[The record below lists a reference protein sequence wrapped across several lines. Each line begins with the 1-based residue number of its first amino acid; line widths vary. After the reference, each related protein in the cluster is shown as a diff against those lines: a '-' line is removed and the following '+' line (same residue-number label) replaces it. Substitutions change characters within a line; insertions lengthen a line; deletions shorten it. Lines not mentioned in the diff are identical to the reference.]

1 MRQFFKILFACFF
14 ALVLFIGVILLTVTG
29 IVAGLS
35 SGSEKK
41 IVDDHSILRID
52 LNQEIKEQSREGL
65 LHIDMVGDSEV
76 LGLNDI
82 VRSLHEAA
90 NDDKIKGVFLTMG
103 TCPSGWATLQEIRDA
118 LLDFKQSKKFIV
130 AYGEVADQKSY
141 YVGSAADQ
149 IFLHPSGMIEFKG
162 LAINSMFFKGALDK
176 LEITT
181 EAFHCGKFKG
191 AYEPFKLEKFSDPNR
206 YQLGVL
212 LQDMYAEF
220 LSAVSEKTKID
231 TVTLAR
237 MANQG
242 TIRFPQDAL
251 ANHFVDALLY
261 SDSVNH
267 FLQQKIQVSTK
278 EKLNWVDCM
287 EYASSLNASSK
298 SKNKVAILYAEGE
311 IHDGEGNDGIYSETF
326 VRNIRKI
333 SEDDNIKAVVLRV
346 NSPGGSAMAS
356 EVIYHELAELK
367 KKKPVVISMGNY
379 AASGGYYIS
388 CAGDSI
394 FADNN
399 TLTGSIGV
407 VGVMFNIE
415 KMMKNKLGV
424 TFDQVKTSEYAD
436 FPNMNREMTE
446 SERTWIQGYLDTT
459 YVLFKS
465 RVASARHLTME
476 EVEDLAQGHVYSG
489 KLALPLKLIDGFGNK
504 ERAIACASG
513 MAKVKDYRLVEYPKP
528 MSKLDEILQSIS
540 GEKREEAMAKKILGA
555 DYVVYKELKK
565 IREQENKIQAI
576 LPFTLDIR

>member
-1 MRQFFKILFACFF
+1 
-14 ALVLFIGVILLTVTG
+14 V
-29 IVAGLS
+29 
-35 SGSEKK
+35 
-41 IVDDHSILRID
+41 
-52 LNQEIKEQSREGL
+52 
-65 LHIDMVGDSEV
+65 
-76 LGLNDI
+76 
-82 VRSLHEAA
+82 
-90 NDDKIKGVFLTMG
+90 
-103 TCPSGWATLQEIRDA
+103 
-118 LLDFKQSKKFIV
+118 
-130 AYGEVADQKSY
+130 
-141 YVGSAADQ
+141 
-149 IFLHPSGMIEFKG
+149 
-162 LAINSMFFKGALDK
+162 
-176 LEITT
+176 
-181 EAFHCGKFKG
+181 
-191 AYEPFKLEKFSDPNR
+191 
-206 YQLGVL
+206 
-212 LQDMYAEF
+212 
-220 LSAVSEKTKID
+220 VSEKTKID
-231 TVTLAR
+231 TATLAR

-251 ANHFVDALLY
+251 ANHFVDALLF

-278 EKLNWVDCM
+278 EKLHWVDCM
-287 EYASSLNASSK
+287 EYASSLNASSE

-367 KKKPVVISMGNY
+367 KKKPVIISMGNY

-388 CAGDSI
+388 CAGDSV

-446 SERTWIQGYLDTT
+446 SERAWIQGYLDTT

-465 RVASARHLTME
+465 RVANARHLTME
-476 EVEDLAQGHVYSG
+476 EVEELAQGHVYSG
-489 KLALPLKLIDGFGNK
+489 KLALQLKLIDGFGNK
-504 ERAIACASG
+504 ESAIACASR
-513 MAKVKDYRLVEYPKP
+513 MAKLKDYRLVEYPKP

-576 LPFTLDIR
+576 LPYTLDIR